1 MKQLCWGWWWPGGF
15 QSQIPWL
22 WLVFQI
28 VVSNFKLLFKISN
41 CCFRPEPG
49 EDDLN
54 PSRRA
59 RLLLQGKI
67 LQLVLLH
74 FSSSSIFQFF
84 PFFKCTRNIR
94 LLPEGGTF
102 HFQWIAQDL
111 ENQTRLISPQR
122 GSSHSF
128 VSPVVH
134 MKIEAPSVGSHSLNY
149 SLVNQICPPT
159 FKGVQHAQAIPVM
172 AWACCTPSGVVV
184 SRNSWQWE

>member
-15 QSQIPWL
+15 QSQIPWQ

-28 VVSNFKLLFKISN
+28 VVSGQNPEKTTWIRAGGRD
-41 CCFRPEPG
+41 CCFKVRSS
-49 EDDLN
+49 N
-54 PSRRA
+54 WFYF
-59 RLLLQGKI
+59 I
-67 LQLVLLH
+67 
-74 FSSSSIFQFF
+74 FSSSIFQFF
-84 PFFKCTRNIR
+84 SIFQMHKEYQTAAQ
-94 LLPEGGTF
+94 GGTF
-102 HFQWIAQDL
+102 HFQWIAQGL